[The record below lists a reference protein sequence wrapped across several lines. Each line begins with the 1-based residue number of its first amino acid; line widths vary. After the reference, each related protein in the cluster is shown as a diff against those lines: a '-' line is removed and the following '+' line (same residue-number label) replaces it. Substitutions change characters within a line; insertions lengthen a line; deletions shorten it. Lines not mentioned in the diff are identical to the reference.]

1 MPAGSGSSLL
11 PGAPPAGAGTSRA
24 ACRRRRVHARRY
36 PALPLVSTAT
46 LAAEDAERSR
56 LAQNADSAAREEVAR
71 ADRDSTRAAVAEANR
86 ARLDSSWQAVAE
98 ARLDQARAERALR
111 AEAAVAI
118 RLSRDQHQAHARD
131 LISKSRVQHQERERV
146 LLQRLEA
153 SELASSELRSLV
165 RKRSARSPS
174 PAPPS
179 PGSSTR
185 PRASS
190 PLVADPDG
198 GTSSR
203 PRPGPG
209 DPCAAAYAPA
219 VPRSVAEPPAGVT
232 LASQA
237 EQIAVLKFRLEE
249 VNASARDRSR
259 SHAAS
264 FVHNPLNDLRAFPA
278 GRDPVSPA
286 PARLR
291 LAVVPPESSPAARPP
306 VRLVWSAGT
315 ACPGGRPRPPG
326 PLDSAPPWAAE

>member
-1 MPAGSGSSLL
+1 M
-11 PGAPPAGAGTSRA
+11 
-24 ACRRRRVHARRY
+24 
-36 PALPLVSTAT
+36 
-46 LAAEDAERSR
+46 
-56 LAQNADSAAREEVAR
+56 
-71 ADRDSTRAAVAEANR
+71 
-86 ARLDSSWQAVAE
+86 
-98 ARLDQARAERALR
+98 
-111 AEAAVAI
+111 
-118 RLSRDQHQAHARD
+118 
-131 LISKSRVQHQERERV
+131 
-146 LLQRLEA
+146 
-153 SELASSELRSLV
+153 
-165 RKRSARSPS
+165 
-174 PAPPS
+174 
-179 PGSSTR
+179 
-185 PRASS
+185 
-190 PLVADPDG
+190 ADPAG

-264 FVHNPLNDLRAFPA
+264 FVHNPLNELRAFPA

-291 LAVVPPESSPAARPP
+291 LAVVPPESSLAARPP
-306 VRLVWSAGT
+306 VRLVWSAGA

-326 PLDSAPPWAAE
+326 PLAPAPPWAAE

>member
-11 PGAPPAGAGTSRA
+11 PGAPPAGSGTSRA
-24 ACRRRRVHARRY
+24 ARRRRRVHARRY

-71 ADRDSTRAAVAEANR
+71 ADRDSARAAVAEANQ
-86 ARLDSSWQAVAE
+86 ARLDSSRQAVAE

-118 RLSRDQHQAHARD
+118 RLSRDQHQARARE
-131 LISKSRVQHQERERV
+131 LISQSRVQHQERERV

-190 PLVADPDG
+190 PLVADG

-264 FVHNPLNDLRAFPA
+264 FVNNPLHELGAFPA

-291 LAVVPPESSPAARPP
+291 LAVVPPEPSLAARPP
-306 VRLVWSAGT
+306 VRLVWSAGA

-326 PLDSAPPWAAE
+326 PLAPAPPWAAE

>member
-11 PGAPPAGAGTSRA
+11 PGAPPVGVGTSRA
-24 ACRRRRVHARRY
+24 ACRRRRTRARRY
-36 PALPLVSTAT
+36 PALLLVSTAT
-46 LAAEDAERSR
+46 LAAEDAERYR
-56 LAQNADSAAREEVAR
+56 LAQNADSAAREEAAR
-71 ADRDSTRAAVAEANR
+71 ADRDSARAAVAEANQ
-86 ARLDSSWQAVAE
+86 ARLDSSRQAVAE

-118 RLSRDQHQAHARD
+118 RLSRDQHQARARE
-131 LISKSRVQHQERERV
+131 LISQSRVQHQERERV

-264 FVHNPLNDLRAFPA
+264 FVHNPLNELRAFPA

-326 PLDSAPPWAAE
+326 PLAPAPPRAAE